1 MRLAGLIVKNYKIIG
16 DIPYEIRID
25 EIVVLIGQNNA
36 GKSTILDAYE
46 SFASSGKELA
56 KTYFHNEDISKPIEI
71 TGIFDSIT
79 ADDEDTIG
87 KKWKHNDL
95 NYGECIKLRWIWT
108 LPEKKATKQSFNP
121 ETNIFEEGGMGGWD
135 TLIQSRIPQPIRI
148 KPTESVETT
157 QTKIVTLLKTIVKDR
172 LKADS
177 SKTKAAIDEI
187 EKLAQT
193 IFSESKTA
201 FDDIANRITKNVS
214 NIFPGTKIEL
224 IPQSKDAIDEKIV
237 GAESFLKVGTDHT
250 YNSPLMQQGTGI
262 QRALLWSAL
271 SVMSDVSD
279 GKKKTKQTGEA
290 TRILLIDEPEAFLHP
305 PTIRETRESLYDF
318 ALQNPDWQVLATTHS
333 PVFIDLSKDH
343 TTIIR
348 VDATSPTQRYVSTDK
363 ISFEVD
369 ERTRLQMIRASNPM
383 VNEFFFYENI
393 ILVEGPTEQIA
404 IHHIAK
410 ELDLNVHVI
419 NCFGKANI
427 TLFARILN
435 QFKVPYIVIHDSDTP
450 KIKRKEKYIQSA
462 MWTIN
467 ERIRQSIDF
476 SLNSNLYVQVPNF
489 EGEFLNEELS
499 NGKVDRVIEL
509 LSDKTSSEYKLL
521 FDQYTKIL
529 KRETLVFQNSETK
542 FNEKI
547 SKYKLEN
554 KLENNSLWN

>member
-16 DIPYEIRID
+16 DIPCEIKID
-25 EIVVLIGQNNA
+25 EIVILIGQNNA
-36 GKSTILDAYE
+36 GKSTMLDAYE
-46 SFASSGKELA
+46 SFASSGKELT
-56 KTYFHNEDISKPIEI
+56 KSYFHNEDISKPIEI

-79 ADDEDTIG
+79 TDDEETIG
-87 KKWKHNDL
+87 KKWKHTDIQ
-95 NYGECIKLRWIWT
+95 YDECIKLRWIWNS
-108 LPEKKATKQSFNP
+108 PDKKGLKQSFNP
-121 ETNIFEEGGMGGWD
+121 ETKNFEDGGMGGWD

-157 QTKIVTLLKTIVKDR
+157 QTKIVTLLKTIVKDK

-177 SKTKAAIDEI
+177 SKTKAAFDEI
-187 EKLAQT
+187 DKIAQV

-201 FDDIANRITKNVS
+201 FDDIANKITKNVS

-237 GAESFLKVGTDHT
+237 GAESYIKVGTNGN

-271 SVMSDVSD
+271 SVMSDIGD
-279 GKKKTKQTGEA
+279 GKKKTKQSGEA

-318 ALQNPDWQVLATTHS
+318 ALQNSDWQVLATTHS

-343 TTIIR
+343 TTIVR
-348 VDATSPTQRYVSTDK
+348 VDATSQTQRYVSTDK
-363 ISFEVD
+363 ISFEMD

-404 IHHIAK
+404 INHIAK
-410 ELDLNVHVI
+410 ELGLDVHVI
-419 NCFGKANI
+419 NCYGKANI
-427 TLFARILN
+427 PLFTRILN

-450 KIKRKEKYIQSA
+450 KALRKGKPIKGA
-462 MWTIN
+462 MWTMN
-467 ERIRQSIDF
+467 EKIRQSIDF
-476 SLNSNLYVQVPNF
+476 SIDCNVYVQVPHF
-489 EGEFLNEELS
+489 EGEFLGEELS
-499 NGKVDRVIEL
+499 NGKVDRIIEF
-509 LSDKTSSEYKLL
+509 LSDKKSSEYKLL
-521 FDQYTKIL
+521 IDQYAKIL
-529 KRETLVFQNSETK
+529 KKDPLVFHNTESEFDK
-542 FNEKI
+542 KI
-547 SKYKLEN
+547 SNYKLQ
-554 KLENNSLWN
+554 NNLGTNPLWT

>member
-16 DIPYEIRID
+16 DTPYEIKID

-36 GKSTILDAYE
+36 GKSTMLDAYE
-46 SFASSGKELA
+46 SFASSGKELS
-56 KTYFHNEDISKPIEI
+56 KTYFHNEDVSKPIEI

-79 ADDEDTIG
+79 AEDEDTIG
-87 KKWKHNDL
+87 KKWKYNDSD
-95 NYGECIKLRWIWT
+95 YGECIKLRWIWT
-108 LPEKKATKQSFNP
+108 SPEKKATKQSFNP
-121 ETNIFEEGGMGGWD
+121 ETDSFEDGGMGGWD

-201 FDDIANRITKNVS
+201 FDDIANKITKNVS
-214 NIFPGTKIEL
+214 TIFPGTKIEL

-237 GAESFLKVGTDHT
+237 GAESFLKVGTEGT

-271 SVMSDVSD
+271 SVMSDVGD

-290 TRILLIDEPEAFLHP
+290 TKILLIDEPEAFLHP

-348 VDATSPTQRYVSTDK
+348 VDANSSTQRYVSTDK

-404 IHHIAK
+404 IQHIAK
-410 ELDLNVHVI
+410 EIGLNIHVI
-419 NCFGKANI
+419 NCLGKANI
-427 TLFARILN
+427 TLFSRILN

-450 KIKRKEKYIQSA
+450 KIKRKGKHIQAA

-476 SLNSNLYVQVPNF
+476 SLDSNLYVQVPNF

-509 LSDKTSSEYKLL
+509 LSDKTSAEYKLL
-521 FDQYTKIL
+521 LDQYTKIL
-529 KRETLVFQNSETK
+529 KREPLVFQNSETK

-547 SKYKLEN
+547 ANYKIKN
-554 KLENNSLWN
+554 KLETNPLWN